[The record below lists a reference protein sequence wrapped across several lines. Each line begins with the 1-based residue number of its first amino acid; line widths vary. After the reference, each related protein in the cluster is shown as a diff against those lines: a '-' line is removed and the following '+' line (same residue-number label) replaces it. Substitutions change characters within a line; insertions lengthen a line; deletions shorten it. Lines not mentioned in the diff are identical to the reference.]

1 MQMNKAI
8 LRNSKIVVFDKKNCS
23 YPGEFFSQ
31 PAGLE
36 TDFFS
41 CRPYI
46 CISRVVD
53 NVVPVNHLFTHLLRC
68 QPPNMYNQWL
78 LILCIDTSKLQ
89 FYK

>member
-1 MQMNKAI
+1 MNKAI

-68 QPPNMYNQWL
+68 QPPNMYNQ
-78 LILCIDTSKLQ
+78 
-89 FYK
+89 